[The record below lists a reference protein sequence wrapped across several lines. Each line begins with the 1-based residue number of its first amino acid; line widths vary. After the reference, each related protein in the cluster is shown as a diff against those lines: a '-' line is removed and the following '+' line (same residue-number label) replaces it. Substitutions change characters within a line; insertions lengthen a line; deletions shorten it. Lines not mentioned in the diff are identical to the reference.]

1 MALKQTVRFKSSRDG
16 YIRLK
21 ITQEQARAMGIVYC
35 ENCGHPPNNHFGY
48 VRGCAHCPTC
58 KEFKEV
64 ISLSR
69 YSNG

>member
-1 MALKQTVRFKSSRDG
+1 MALKQTVQFKSSRDG

-21 ITQEQARAMGIVYC
+21 ITPEQARAMGIVFC
-35 ENCGHPPNNHFGY
+35 GTCGHPPNNHFDY
-48 VRGCAHCPTC
+48 VRSCAHCPKC

-64 ISLSR
+64 ISLAR